1 MHTLGLVL
9 YIVAAVG
16 TFTST
21 IFLGLVF
28 VAVARF
34 RRKLAGKMRLVS
46 QLPESSLPFVSVLK
60 PLHGM
65 EPRLRETL
73 RSFFQQ
79 QYPGYEIVF
88 GARSAE
94 DPALAVVSELMKEF
108 PQVPVKMV
116 YSGAP
121 EWPNA
126 KVFSLEKML
135 AEAKSDYAIIS
146 DSDVTVD
153 PDYLRNVTAP
163 LLDAKTGLVTCVYRG
178 VPVNGGW
185 AVIEALGMSV
195 DMTSGVLLAD
205 MLEGMRF
212 ALGPTMATRK
222 DVLAKIGGIGAT
234 ADFYS
239 DDFELGRMIAEAG
252 YHVELSHHVIEH
264 MVVDSKFG
272 PSLDHQLRWMK
283 STRFSRPLG
292 HVGSGL
298 TFAVPFGIMG
308 LVGGGL
314 MGAAG
319 AGLVLLI
326 WSLLNRVMQS
336 LTVGWLVV
344 RDRKAVSLCWL
355 YPVRDLFGFLLWVLS
370 FTGGDFEWR
379 GERYQFRK
387 GGRIVS
393 FRS

>member
-9 YIVAAVG
+9 YILAAVG

-34 RRKLAGKMRLVS
+34 RRGLPAKVRQVS
-46 QLPESSLPFVSVLK
+46 EVGGLPFVSVLK

-79 QYPGYEIVF
+79 EYPRYEIVF
-88 GARSAE
+88 GARACD
-94 DPALAVVSELMKEF
+94 DPALAVVEELRREF
-108 PQVPVKMV
+108 PSVPVSIV

-121 EWPNA
+121 QWPNA
-126 KVFSLEKML
+126 KVYSLEKML
-135 AEAKSDYAIIS
+135 AVAKSEFAIIS
-146 DSDVTVD
+146 DSDVTVH

-163 LLDAKTGLVTCVYRG
+163 LLDLKTGLVTCVYRG
-178 VPVNGGW
+178 VPVTGGW

-205 MLEGMRF
+205 MLEGMKF

-222 DVLAKIGGIGAT
+222 DVLTKIGGIGAT
-234 ADFYS
+234 AEFYS
-239 DDFELGRMIAEAG
+239 DDFELGRMVAEAG
-252 YHVELSHHVIEH
+252 YHVELSHHIIEH
-264 MVVDSKFG
+264 MVVDSSFG
-272 PSLDHQLRWMK
+272 PSLEHQLRWMK

-292 HVGSGL
+292 HIGSGL
-298 TFAVPFGIMG
+298 TFAVPFGILG
-308 LVGGGL
+308 LIGGAL
-314 MGAAG
+314 MGTPE
-319 AGLVLLI
+319 AGLILFV
-326 WSLLNRVMQS
+326 WSLLNRILQS
-336 LTVGWLVV
+336 VTVGWLVV
-344 RDRKAVSLCWL
+344 RDRKTLSLCWL

-370 FTGGDFEWR
+370 FSGGDFEWR
-379 GERYQFRK
+379 GEKYQFQK

>member
-34 RRKLAGKMRLVS
+34 RRS
-46 QLPESSLPFVSVLK
+46 LPEKAARVAEIREFPFVSVLK
-60 PLHGM
+60 PLYGM

-79 QYPGYEIVF
+79 DCPSYELVF
-88 GARSAE
+88 GARAAN
-94 DPALAVVSELMKEF
+94 DPALAVVSELSKEF
-108 PQVPVKMV
+108 PSVPVSVV
-116 YSGAP
+116 YSGTP

-126 KVFSLEKML
+126 KVYSLDKML
-135 AEAKSDYAIIS
+135 AVAKSEFVIIS
-146 DSDVTVD
+146 DSDVAVH

-163 LLDAKTGLVTCVYRG
+163 LLDARTGLVTCVYRG
-178 VPVNGGW
+178 VPVAGGW
-185 AVIEALGMSV
+185 AVIEGLGMSV

-205 MLEGMRF
+205 MLEGMKF

-222 DVLAKIGGIGAT
+222 DVLAKVGGIGAT

-239 DDFELGRMIAEAG
+239 DDFELGRMVAEAG
-252 YHVELSHHVIEH
+252 YHVELSQHVIEH
-264 MVVDSKFG
+264 MVVDSAFA

-292 HVGSGL
+292 HIGSGL
-298 TFAVPFGIMG
+298 TFAVPFGILG
-308 LVGGGL
+308 LLGGIL
-314 MGAAG
+314 MGAPE
-319 AGLVLLI
+319 AGLVLFA
-326 WSLLNRVMQS
+326 WSLLNRILQCG
-336 LTVGWLVV
+336 TVGWLVV
-344 RDRKAVSLCWL
+344 RDPRALSLCWL

-370 FTGGDFEWR
+370 FSGGDFEWR
-379 GERYQFRK
+379 GEKYQFQK

>member
-9 YIVAAVG
+9 YILAALG

-28 VAVARF
+28 VAVSRF
-34 RRKLAGKMRLVS
+34 RRKLPEKMKRVS
-46 QLPESSLPFVSVLK
+46 EPADLPFVSVLK
-60 PLHGM
+60 PLYGM
-65 EPRLRETL
+65 EPRLKETL

-79 QYPGYEIVF
+79 DYPKYEIVF
-88 GARSAE
+88 GARSA
-94 DPALAVVSELMKEF
+94 DDAALAVVTELRNEF
-108 PQVPVKMV
+108 PSVPVSV
-116 YSGAP
+116 LYSGAP

-126 KVFSLEKML
+126 KVYSLEKML
-135 AEAKSDYAIIS
+135 AVAKSAFAIIS
-146 DSDVTVD
+146 DSDVTVH

-178 VPVNGGW
+178 VPVSGGW

-205 MLEGMRF
+205 MLEGMKF

-264 MVVDSKFG
+264 MVVDSAFG

-292 HVGSGL
+292 HIGSGL
-298 TFAVPFGIMG
+298 TFAVPFGILG
-308 LVGGGL
+308 LIGGAL
-314 MGAAG
+314 MGEPG
-319 AGLVLLI
+319 AGLVLFA
-326 WSLLNRVMQS
+326 WSLINRILQCI
-336 LTVGWLVV
+336 TVGWLVV
-344 RDRKAVSLCWL
+344 RDPRTLSLCWL

-370 FTGGDFEWR
+370 FSGGDFDWR
-379 GERYQFRK
+379 GEKYQFHK